1 MLKAYNCIE
10 KGMNTLKL
18 LFSSQV
24 RAEVLRV
31 LFGVSPKSLHL
42 REIQRETKLAVR
54 TVSID
59 LGKLEKLG
67 IVVSKKDGNRVNFSA
82 NSKHPLYP
90 EIRNLVLKTSGL
102 ADILKEVLDIDGIK
116 LAFIFGSLAQ
126 GQEKAESDID
136 LMVIGNIGLRK
147 LSTALSGLSNRIGR
161 EINPH
166 AITRD
171 EFLKRIKT
179 KEHFIASVMAAPKL
193 WIKGTDDELTAMGR

>member
-171 EFLKRIKT
+171 EFLERIKT